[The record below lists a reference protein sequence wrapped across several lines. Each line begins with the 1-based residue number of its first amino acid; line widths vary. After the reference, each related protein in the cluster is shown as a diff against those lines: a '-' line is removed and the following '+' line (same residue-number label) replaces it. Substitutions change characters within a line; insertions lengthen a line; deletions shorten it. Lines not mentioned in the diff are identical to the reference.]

1 MCLPPRK
8 ISKQTVEENNGVL
21 DFFKFPHTLYS
32 LLYIKMNAQE
42 DKEQPSMMSLLSWL
56 SEVTNQRSSIAS
68 VKELK
73 SCSVLLVLCENL
85 LSKEQDLT
93 KRTKKTNDDD
103 DDDMMMIIIIIKARR
118 IRCCSTSPWTS

>member
-1 MCLPPRK
+1 
-8 ISKQTVEENNGVL
+8 
-21 DFFKFPHTLYS
+21 
-32 LLYIKMNAQE
+32 
-42 DKEQPSMMSLLSWL
+42 MMSLLSWL

-103 DDDMMMIIIIIKARR
+103 DDDDDDI
-118 IRCCSTSPWTS
+118 